1 VNLNLKLQLVTIIPL
16 VLALLGVFFVTQV
29 QYQSLSK
36 QTVDEYRQ
44 SVIHHRKDELRNY
57 VTIAEGAIEH
67 IYQDK
72 NLNVQQAQTLVKQT
86 LSNMRFGEDGYF
98 FAYES

>member
-1 VNLNLKLQLVTIIPL
+1 MNINLKLQLVTVIPL
-16 VLALLGVFFVTQV
+16 VLALSAVLFVTQS

-44 SVIHHRKDELRNY
+44 SVIKHRKEELRNY

-67 IYQDK
+67 IYQK
-72 NLNVQQAQTLVKQT
+72 LKSNLFLNGQK
-86 LSNMRFGEDGYF
+86 RII
-98 FAYES
+98 